1 MDLYYREFSSINK
14 KINVGIVQ
22 AILSI
27 YTVTCEMRVSVRYI
41 EIKKCNDYLYVN
53 LKSSRSSLLKRCP
66 KLEPMVAL

>member
-1 MDLYYREFSSINK
+1 MDLYYKEFSSINK

-27 YTVTCEMRVSVRYI
+27 YTVTCEMRLSVRYI

>member
-27 YTVTCEMRVSVRYI
+27 YTVTCEMRLSVRYI

-53 LKSSRSSLLKRCP
+53 LYKSCP
-66 KLEPMVAL
+66 KLAPMVAL

>member
-27 YTVTCEMRVSVRYI
+27 YTVTCEMRLSVRYI

>member
-41 EIKKCNDYLYVN
+41 EIKKC
-53 LKSSRSSLLKRCP
+53 K
-66 KLEPMVAL
+66 

>member
-27 YTVTCEMRVSVRYI
+27 YTVTCEMRLSVRYI

-53 LKSSRSSLLKRCP
+53 LNI
-66 KLEPMVAL
+66 